1 MGHAQ
6 TLLCA
11 RRRGRYRAWSEARV
25 GEKSRS
31 ITQSLIHLL
40 KAGSSHGL
48 MGHDHWVFW
57 MIFTP
62 FRTPTDDHFRISQI
76 SSAQVARAF
85 QALCLRAFRHL
96 FVSLGNILQ
105 DVRTVFS
112 DFIDGK
118 TPVAWPERERS
129 GILPLAILDQAIAAD
144 IPSEPIR
151 H

>member
-1 MGHAQ
+1 
-6 TLLCA
+6 
-11 RRRGRYRAWSEARV
+11 
-25 GEKSRS
+25 
-31 ITQSLIHLL
+31 
-40 KAGSSHGL
+40 
-48 MGHDHWVFW
+48 

-76 SSAQVARAF
+76 SSARVARAF

-96 FVSLGNILQ
+96 FVSLGKILQ